1 MLRDDLSSR
10 KSFEIAGVGRVIRP
24 CKLVGKHASHR
35 LPVYLLLVFQQL
47 TASWISSF
55 PRFLLPFY
63 LSLFL
68 LSCIYP
74 ASFSSLP
81 LLFPS
86 ISLSSSSSED
96 SASAIVRLPLPLD
109 PRFSCRSIERSSDT
123 YGRLPCKARHFAG
136 LF

>member
-10 KSFEIAGVGRVIRP
+10 KSFKIAGVGRVIRP

-55 PRFLLPFY
+55 SRFLLPFHLPISSLLY
-63 LSLFL
+63 L
-68 LSCIYP
+68 P
-74 ASFSSLP
+74 SFSSLP

-86 ISLSSSSSED
+86 VSLSSSSSED
-96 SASAIVRLPLPLD
+96 SASKIVRLPLPLD

-123 YGRLPCKARHFAG
+123 YSRLPCKARHFAG